1 MFSCLILFHLLLSVN
16 VVHICQFVRVHA
28 FLSSEF
34 THEKYVRIHQTNAS
48 RTIIVRSEW
57 ILAYESQ
64 WSVGH
69 LLRKKDET
77 KYKSEHNKRKLSITP
92 HDEKRIH
99 KPDSNN
105 KWLTLVGCNNCSI
118 CIMWS
123 HSKHSVINYC
133 RDRNLINEQRQLI
146 NLEITY
152 LVKLTTRNFRCNLY
166 SIPILAHRICVYVRL
181 YVETRLM
188 RSIIHNNR
196 HLLWYTY
203 RN

>member
-1 MFSCLILFHLLLSVN
+1 MNRNEVLDICWEKKMKRNTKVN
-16 VVHICQFVRVHA
+16 TI
-28 FLSSEF
+28 
-34 THEKYVRIHQTNAS
+34 NANS
-48 RTIIVRSEW
+48 QLHHTAIVS
-57 ILAYESQ
+57 
-64 WSVGH
+64 
-69 LLRKKDET
+69 
-77 KYKSEHNKRKLSITP
+77 
-92 HDEKRIH
+92 DEKRIH

-188 RSIIHNNR
+188 RFIIHNNR